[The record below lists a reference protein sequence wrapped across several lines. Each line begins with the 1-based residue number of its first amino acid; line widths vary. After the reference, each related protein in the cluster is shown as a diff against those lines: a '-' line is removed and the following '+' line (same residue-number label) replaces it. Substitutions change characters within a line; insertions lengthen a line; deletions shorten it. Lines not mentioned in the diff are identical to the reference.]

1 MGCVESSEA
10 FLSDHQRAPDQ
21 STCRSDLL
29 VSLGRVGSEA
39 DGGKRAFDDIGC
51 SQVPPVWFWEVEE
64 GKHTIPVSIKGLD
77 CLRERVL
84 ISCDE
89 LPAELPGI
97 ARWSRFMICVILAW
111 VCRSRAGFRPGIRS
125 QGGSQQT

>member
-1 MGCVESSEA
+1 MHQVVGSVSQRPSACARSEH
-10 FLSDHQRAPDQ
+10 LR
-21 STCRSDLL
+21 RSDLL

-39 DGGKRAFDDIGC
+39 DGGKRAFDDIGR
-51 SQVPPVWFWEVEE
+51 SQVPPVWFWKVEE

-97 ARWSRFMICVILAW
+97 PKGVSVAAC
-111 VCRSRAGFRPGIRS
+111 
-125 QGGSQQT
+125 